1 MAGYKVYLGM
11 NGNDYAKI
19 IKQKPS
25 IAVIEFTEFTDAQI
39 KKLLANKIKLIA
51 YLNVGAIEKT
61 RPYYKTYKKYAIG
74 KYGDWDEL
82 WMNLGAESW
91 QKFLLSQAKAFKKR
105 GAFGLYIDN
114 LDVVEEY
121 KSKKLYTP
129 AKKILKTI
137 RKETGLYL
145 MVNGADYFVT
155 KCIKDKVVHFQA
167 IQQEEVFY
175 NSEFLTNDVINYA
188 KAHIDH
194 FIKNVKIFE
203 QQRTED
209 KHCYDSFDRKI
220 TTLKELFVKIIKDPG
235 KDKLNL
241 GIDFSKQEIS
251 EARLRNKLRLKK
263 YEREKQEKEKKDEK
277 EKKQENVEKEN
288 KKEKEEE
295 EKKEEQDEDSKSNGK
310 KIDIEENGQNIDNNI
325 NADNNED
332 INRQNQNGGTNYDII
347 EISNNIKSDIYIDV
361 EIKPKNN
368 KEPSKNLQRIKKIKK
383 KK

>member
-1 MAGYKVYLGM
+1 M
-11 NGNDYAKI
+11 
-19 IKQKPS
+19 
-25 IAVIEFTEFTDAQI
+25 
-39 KKLLANKIKLIA
+39 
-51 YLNVGAIEKT
+51 
-61 RPYYKTYKKYAIG
+61 
-74 KYGDWDEL
+74 
-82 WMNLGAESW
+82 
-91 QKFLLSQAKAFKKR
+91 SQASLREKNNINHIFFFRRCINLIQYDKNSVTEEEDKK
-105 GAFGLYIDN
+105 F
-114 LDVVEEY
+114 
-121 KSKKLYTP
+121 
-129 AKKILKTI
+129 
-137 RKETGLYL
+137 
-145 MVNGADYFVT
+145 
-155 KCIKDKVVHFQA
+155 
-167 IQQEEVFY
+167 QQEEVFY

-188 KAHIDH
+188 KAHIDN

-203 QQRTED
+203 QQRTEA

-263 YEREKQEKEKKDEK
+263 YEREKQEKEKK
-277 EKKQENVEKEN
+277 QENVEKEN
-288 KKEKEEE
+288 KKEIGEKEEE

>member
-1 MAGYKVYLGM
+1 MDIEEPITYRIQCVECKTFLSNPFKLKSDSIIENGDIKIERYKGDNLNYHAE
-11 NGNDYAKI
+11 NDYKFGGKI
-19 IKQKPS
+19 LYSFIYCLFCHQK
-25 IAVIEFTEFTDAQI
+25 
-39 KKLLANKIKLIA
+39 
-51 YLNVGAIEKT
+51 VG
-61 RPYYKTYKKYAIG
+61 Y
-74 KYGDWDEL
+74 
-82 WMNLGAESW
+82 WM
-91 QKFLLSQAKAFKKR
+91 SQASLREKNNINHIFFFRRCINLIQYDKNSVTEEEDKK
-105 GAFGLYIDN
+105 F
-114 LDVVEEY
+114 
-121 KSKKLYTP
+121 
-129 AKKILKTI
+129 
-137 RKETGLYL
+137 
-145 MVNGADYFVT
+145 
-155 KCIKDKVVHFQA
+155 
-167 IQQEEVFY
+167 QQEEVFY

-188 KAHIDH
+188 KAHIDN

-203 QQRTED
+203 QQRTEA

-277 EKKQENVEKEN
+277 EKKQENEEKEN

>member
-1 MAGYKVYLGM
+1 MDIEEPITYRIQCVECKTFLSNPFKLKSDSIIENGDIKIERYKGDNLNYHAE
-11 NGNDYAKI
+11 NDYKFGGKI
-19 IKQKPS
+19 LYSFIYCLFCHQK
-25 IAVIEFTEFTDAQI
+25 
-39 KKLLANKIKLIA
+39 
-51 YLNVGAIEKT
+51 VG
-61 RPYYKTYKKYAIG
+61 Y
-74 KYGDWDEL
+74 
-82 WMNLGAESW
+82 WM
-91 QKFLLSQAKAFKKR
+91 SQASLIENNNINHIFFFRRCINLIQYDKNSVTEEEDKK
-105 GAFGLYIDN
+105 F
-114 LDVVEEY
+114 
-121 KSKKLYTP
+121 
-129 AKKILKTI
+129 
-137 RKETGLYL
+137 
-145 MVNGADYFVT
+145 
-155 KCIKDKVVHFQA
+155 
-167 IQQEEVFY
+167 QQEEVFY

-188 KAHIDH
+188 KAHIDN

-203 QQRTED
+203 QQRTEA

-220 TTLKELFVKIIKDPG
+220 TTLKELFVKIIKDPE

-263 YEREKQEKEKKDEK
+263 YEREKQKK

-288 KKEKEEE
+288 KKEIGEKEEE

-368 KEPSKNLQRIKKIKK
+368 KEPSTNLQRNKKIKK